1 MAKEE
6 IQTNEVKV
14 NKPEEDNIEYGDDEI
29 LTPENKAILK
39 KLIKTEGWEIVKKM
53 IDELTKTAEE
63 EITKQAKAYSA
74 VKSHG
79 YTIFEIQWAWIDWLN
94 KIPEILD
101 AISREDEVK
110 KAVDEVNEAEE
121 QNLPK

>member
-14 NKPEEDNIEYGDDEI
+14 ENKEEDVKYEDDDI

-39 KLIKTEGWEIVKKM
+39 KLIKTEGWEIVLKM
-53 IDELTKTAEE
+53 IEELTKTAEE
-63 EITKQAKAYSA
+63 EITKQAKAFSA

-79 YTIFEIQWAWIDWLN
+79 YTIYEIQGAWIT
-94 KIPEILD
+94 
-101 AISREDEVK
+101 
-110 KAVDEVNEAEE
+110 
-121 QNLPK
+121 

>member
-1 MAKEE
+1 MAKEHIE
-6 IQTNEVKV
+6 TNEVKV
-14 NKPEEDNIEYGDDEI
+14 NKPEEDNVEYNDDEI

-79 YTIFEIQWAWIDWLN
+79 YTIFEIQGAWID
-94 KIPEILD
+94 
-101 AISREDEVK
+101 
-110 KAVDEVNEAEE
+110 
-121 QNLPK
+121 